1 MKTEF
6 IVLNERR
13 NVTLTAYILDAG
25 GEFKNIPKRPAV
37 LILPGGGY
45 AFCSDRE
52 ADPAAMPYLQAGY
65 HAFILR
71 YSVKEHKTWPNPLD
85 DYEQAITTIR
95 SRAGEWNVYAD
106 KIAVVGF
113 SAGGHLAGA
122 AAVMS
127 DNRPDAAILG
137 YAAVSGVT
145 IKMCSATAPDIIGAV
160 DNKTC
165 PCFVFTTVDDNVVPA
180 KNSIAFIEALDN
192 CGVAYESHFYAYGPH
207 GISTGD
213 KSVMAPDARLCER
226 APRWVGDSIG
236 WLRDMFGDFG
246 QGRMTE
252 PRCPARL
259 NDDGGAYLSVDCT
272 LAHALKFEKAAKI
285 LEPVV
290 KTGIKAANFGDG
302 VDAMGFL
309 SHFKLRD
316 VFAFAD
322 MPKTAMDVIDAQL
335 KKIKTNR

>member
-6 IVLNERR
+6 IMLNEMR
-13 NVTLTAYILDAG
+13 NVSLTAYILETG

-52 ADPAAMPYLQAGY
+52 ADPAAMPYLTAGY

-71 YSVKEHKTWPNPLD
+71 YSVKEHNAWPNPLD
-85 DYEQAITTIR
+85 DYEQAMGMIR
-95 SRAGEWNVYAD
+95 SRAGEWNVCGD

-122 AAVMS
+122 AAAMS
-127 DNRPDAAILG
+127 NNRPNAAILG
-137 YAAVSGVT
+137 YAAVSGAT
-145 IKMCSATAPDIIGAV
+145 IKMCSDTAPDVISAV
-160 DNKTC
+160 DIKTC

-180 KNSIAFIEALDN
+180 KNSIAFIGALDR

-213 KSVMAPDARLCER
+213 KSVMDPNARLCER
-226 APRWVGDSIG
+226 APRWVNDSIG
-236 WLRDMFGDFG
+236 WLKDMLGDFG
-246 QGRMTE
+246 PGGMTE

-259 NDDGGAYLSVDCT
+259 NDDGGEFLTADCT
-272 LAHALKFEKAAKI
+272 LAYLLKFERAAKI
-285 LEPVV
+285 LEPIVQ
-290 KTGIKAANFGDG
+290 TGIKAANFGEG

-309 SHFKLRD
+309 LNFKLRD
-316 VFAFAD
+316 VFKFAN
-322 MPKTAMDVIDAQL
+322 MPKTAMDAIDASLREIPL
-335 KKIKTNR
+335 K